1 MKKALVLGAGEFIG
15 GHLVNRLKN
24 EDSWVRG
31 IIRKSSSFNT
41 FRIDH
46 LYKNESILVKIM
58 VTADYNKQKEW
69 HEKK

>member
-1 MKKALVLGAGEFIG
+1 MKTALVLGAGGFIG

-31 IIRKSSSFNT
+31 IIRRSSSFNT
-41 FRIDH
+41 
-46 LYKNESILVKIM
+46 LIM
-58 VTADYNKQKEW
+58 VTADYNKQKER